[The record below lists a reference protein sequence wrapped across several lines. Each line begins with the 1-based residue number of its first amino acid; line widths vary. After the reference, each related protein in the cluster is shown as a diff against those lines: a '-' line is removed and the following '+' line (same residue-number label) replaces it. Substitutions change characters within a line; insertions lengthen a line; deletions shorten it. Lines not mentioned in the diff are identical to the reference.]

1 MTTAPVPVKQATPL
15 ASTIP
20 DILQIFR
27 TEMDRFVD
35 RFTTGFGIAP
45 IASFRT
51 DTALRLPN
59 PAVDITED
67 DASFKFT
74 AELPGLTEKDV
85 QVSLSGNT
93 LLIKGEKLQ
102 EREEKDKGFH
112 LSERAYGEVQRSFLL
127 PEGADGERIDARF
140 ANGVLTVIVP
150 KTAQAAPKKIEV
162 KASA

>member
-1 MTTAPVPVKQATPL
+1 MTTGPVPVKQTNPL
-15 ASTIP
+15 ASAIP
-20 DILQIFR
+20 EIVQLFR

-35 RFTTGFGIAP
+35 RFTTGFGITP
-45 IASFRT
+45 IPAFRS
-51 DTALRLPN
+51 DPAFRLPN

-67 DASFKFT
+67 DASFKFS

-93 LLIKGEKLQ
+93 LLIKGEKR
-102 EREEKDKGFH
+102 RESDETDKGYH
-112 LSERAYGEVQRSFLL
+112 LSERCYGEFQRSFLL
-127 PEGADGERIDARF
+127 PEGADGDRIDARF

>member
-1 MTTAPVPVKQATPL
+1 MTIAPVPVKPTAPL
-15 ASTIP
+15 ASAIP

-35 RFTTGFGIAP
+35 RFTTGFGIPPLNA
-45 IASFRT
+45 FRS
-51 DTALRLPN
+51 DPAFRIPN

-85 QVSLSGNT
+85 QVSLAGNT
-93 LLIKGEKLQ
+93 LVIKGEKRR
-102 EREEKDKGFH
+102 ESEEKDNGYH
-112 LSERAYGEVQRSFLL
+112 LSERSYGEFQRSFLL
-127 PEGADGERIDARF
+127 PEGSDGERIDARF
-140 ANGVLTVIVP
+140 ANGILTVIVP

>member
-1 MTTAPVPVKQATPL
+1 MATAPVPIKQPTPL
-15 ASTIP
+15 ASAIP

-27 TEMDRFVD
+27 TEMDRLVD
-35 RFTTGFGIAP
+35 RFTTPFGIAP
-45 IASFRT
+45 LS
-51 DTALRLPN
+51 ALRSDPAFRIPN

-85 QVSLSGNT
+85 QVSLAGNT
-93 LLIKGEKLQ
+93 LVIKGEKLQ
-102 EREEKDKGFH
+102 EREEKDKGVH
-112 LSERAYGEVQRSFLL
+112 LSERAYGEFQRSFLL

-140 ANGVLTVIVP
+140 ANGVLTLIVP